1 MERAREGALHCF
13 IEVAMSD
20 DGPKFD
26 GWAEQCGDYEALG
39 YPETEAGELFELDHA
54 AWLVRF
60 VSDGIR
66 QSARPLRAIQK
77 DIRSA
82 TDNG

>member
-1 MERAREGALHCF
+1 
-13 IEVAMSD
+13 MSD

-26 GWAEQCGDYEALG
+26 GWADEADYEALG

-77 DIRSA
+77 AIRSD